1 MDQIKTLYILENLLE
16 RLEQVGDTNKWKL
29 EGIVSETERKALIA
43 AFESLSGSPYESMKA
58 EDVIHESASFQP
70 ISLNPVHKPLPLV
83 LASLEMDEPESSEV
97 LLCLD
102 FGTAMSKAF
111 ATEESDETLLDLKI
125 GECAGQNYPVF
136 SLISSIFITNSGR
149 ILFGSRAVNE
159 SLHAELNGRRRFD
172 SIKDILCKDVVSD
185 LDESPLEKD
194 FNPTNVSLTK
204 GDIVTLFLGF
214 FTDMATTALQE
225 QFQISR
231 YVSRRFTRPVL
242 PPERAAWA
250 EDQLRKLLARAQ
262 IIADSLHGKWSDG
275 IDVHQAKV
283 LLTEVKNLE
292 AIPMFLIDEGIVEP
306 VAAVASRFRNFVC
319 KDNSRRLLMVVD
331 VGAGTIDYALFAE
344 VKQKG
349 ASLKLF
355 EIPNSLQVLRQAGD
369 MVDKLL
375 SRFILEDANVS
386 TTDFDRQMIEA
397 DLANR
402 IRQLKEDLFLKKS
415 VQYALSND
423 ATGEINLVDFL
434 GRKNVKEFENQI
446 HEKFRNVLSS
456 VHPSWIE
463 NLGKGILPIIFT
475 GGGANLPMVRSLE
488 DKSITVHGRTLK
500 CEGSTAIPRWINE
513 EYPELSNEYPHLAVA
528 IGGASRDIPQF
539 APGTFNEFGGLQ
551 VDEWKIETALKGV

>member
-1 MDQIKTLYILENLLE
+1 MDQTKTLLIFENLLD
-16 RLEQVGDTNKWKL
+16 RLEQVGNTKKWKL
-29 EGIVSETERKALIA
+29 EGIVSEKEREALIA
-43 AFESLSGSPYESMKA
+43 AFEFIGGSPYESMNA
-58 EDVIHESASFQP
+58 EDVVHEPASPQP
-70 ISLNPVHKPLPLV
+70 ISPNPVHKPLPLV
-83 LASLEMDEPESSEV
+83 LESLEMDEPESPDV

-111 ATEESDETLLDLKI
+111 ATEESDEYLLDLKI
-125 GECAGQNYPVF
+125 GKCAGQTYPIF

-159 SLHAELNGRRRFD
+159 SLHAELNNRRRFD

-194 FNPTNVSLTK
+194 LNPTDVPLTK
-204 GDIVTLFLGF
+204 GDVVTLFLGF
-214 FTDMATTALQE
+214 FTDMATTELQE

-242 PPERAAWA
+242 PPERAPWA

-262 IIADSLHGKWSDG
+262 IIADSLHGKWADG
-275 IDVHQAKV
+275 IDVHQAKA
-283 LLTEVKNLE
+283 LLAEVRNLE
-292 AIPMFLIDEGIVEP
+292 AIPTFLIDEGVVEP

-319 KDNSRRLLMVVD
+319 NDNLRRLLMVID

-344 VKQKG
+344 VRQKD
-349 ASLKLF
+349 SPLKLF

-386 TTDFDRQMIEA
+386 TTDADRQMIEA

-415 VQYALSND
+415 VQYVLSND
-423 ATGEINLVDFL
+423 ATGEIKLVDFL
-434 GRKNVKEFENQI
+434 DRKNVKEFEKAI
-446 HEKFRNVLSS
+446 HEKFRNVLNS

-463 NLGKGILPIIFT
+463 NLGNGMLPIIFT

-488 DKSITVHGRTLK
+488 TQQVTVHGRTLK
-500 CEGSTAIPRWINE
+500 CEGSTVIPRWIDE
-513 EYPELSNEYPHLAVA
+513 VYPELGNEYPHLAVA

-539 APGTFNEFGGLQ
+539 APGTYEEFGGLQ
-551 VDEWKIETALKGV
+551 ADGWKIETALKGV